1 MFLKLSVLLSILLM
15 FILTS
20 CSPEHSKIVL
30 AEYGDRQI
38 TMGEFENVYAKNVGG
53 IEKAKEDSLERMRSF
68 LELYTNFK
76 MKLRDAEVR
85 GYENDTALK
94 DELLDYKK
102 KVGVTYILEKEL
114 VEPGIKDLFNK
125 RKLELRVSHLMIRP
139 DSTGM
144 EGAQKTAQ
152 AILDS
157 IKNGADFVAMVKT
170 HSHDA
175 YSKPGGGDIFYITGG
190 QLPFEF
196 EDASYKTNVGEVYP
210 EVVMTKYGAHI
221 IKVTEK
227 KERIPKIKASHI
239 LVAFQNESGP
249 VDTSAAKAKVDSI
262 LAQIKNGA
270 DFAELAAQYSDDP
283 GSKSKGGD
291 LGYFERR
298 MMVKEFDEAAFNLQ
312 VGEVSDIVRTNYG
325 FHIIKIT
332 DRQQPPTYEEDKEE
346 LKKIFKQTRYQTEYD
361 SLVSSL
367 KYKYNFS
374 VNETT
379 LNQIAGYSD
388 TLKVGTDNPNFPQF
402 KESVLYTFANQ
413 SVTAGNFYEK
423 MSTTT
428 EFVNKQIN
436 IDLLRNAI
444 NKISAD
450 DVLEEEALNLEKRDF
465 AFASLMDDYQN
476 GIYIFKLQEDEVWNK
491 IEIDSVKLKEFYEAT
506 KENYIWQDRVD
517 FSEIFSRKDSLAN
530 YYYALLQA
538 GENFDSAAVKYT
550 ERPGFKEK
558 AGNFGMHDTKSTQ
571 QAVAADNLKNP
582 GDYSAPFQT
591 PGGWSIVKL
600 NSKESSRI
608 KTFEEAKAE
617 VSGAFQESESKRLEK
632 EYVESLTKR
641 YQPQIHYDELTK
653 AFIEK

>member
-1 MFLKLSVLLSILLM
+1 MFLRLSVLLSILLT

-30 AEYGDRQI
+30 AEFGDRQI

-53 IEKAKEDSLERMRSF
+53 IEKAKEDSLEKMRNF

-76 MKLRDAEVR
+76 LKLRDAEVR
-85 GYENDTALK
+85 GYENDTALN

-125 RKLELRVSHLMIRP
+125 RKWELRVSHLMIRP

-144 EGAQKTAQ
+144 DGAKQTAQ
-152 AILDS
+152 MLLDS
-157 IKNGADFVAMVKT
+157 IKSGADFVEMVKT
-170 HSHDA
+170 HSQDA
-175 YSKPGGGDIFYITGG
+175 FSKPAGGDIFYITGG

-210 EVVMTKYGAHI
+210 EVVMTKFGAHI

-227 KERIPKIKASHI
+227 KERTPKIKASHI

-249 VDTSAAKAKVDSI
+249 VDTSVAKAKVDSI
-262 LAQIKNGA
+262 LTQIKNGA
-270 DFAELAAQYSDDP
+270 DFAELAALYSDDP
-283 GSKSKGGD
+283 GSKTKGGD
-291 LGYFERR
+291 LGFFERR
-298 MMVKEFDEAAFNLQ
+298 MMVKEFDEAAFNLG

-325 FHIIKIT
+325 FHIIKVT
-332 DRQQPPTYEEDKEE
+332 DKQQPSTFEDDKEE
-346 LKKIFKQTRYQTEYD
+346 LKKIFKQTRYQEEYD
-361 SLVSSL
+361 SLVANL
-367 KYKYNFS
+367 KFKYNFS
-374 VNETT
+374 INETT
-379 LNQIAGYSD
+379 LNQIVGYSD
-388 TLKVGTDNPNFPQF
+388 TLKVGADNPNISQF
-402 KESVLYTFANQ
+402 GESVVYTFANQ

-423 MSTTT
+423 MSTTS
-428 EFVNKQIN
+428 EFVNKKIN
-436 IDLLRNAI
+436 IDLLRSAI

-450 DVLEEEALNLEKRDF
+450 DILEEEALNLEKRDF
-465 AFASLMDDYQN
+465 AFASLMDDYKN

-491 IEIDSVKLKEFYEAT
+491 IEIDSVKLKEFYDGT
-506 KENYIWQDRVD
+506 KENYIYPDRVN
-517 FSEIFSRKDSLAN
+517 FSEIFARKDSVAN
-530 YYYALLQA
+530 HLYLLLQS

-558 AGNFGMHDTKSTQ
+558 AGNFDLQDVKSTQ
-571 QAVAADNLKNP
+571 QAVAANNLKNP

-600 NSKESSRI
+600 NSREPSRI
-608 KTFEEAKAE
+608 KTFDEAKAE

-632 EYVESLTKR
+632 AYIGGLHKR
-641 YQPQIHYDELTK
+641 YQPEIHYDELTK
-653 AFIEK
+653 AFIEQ